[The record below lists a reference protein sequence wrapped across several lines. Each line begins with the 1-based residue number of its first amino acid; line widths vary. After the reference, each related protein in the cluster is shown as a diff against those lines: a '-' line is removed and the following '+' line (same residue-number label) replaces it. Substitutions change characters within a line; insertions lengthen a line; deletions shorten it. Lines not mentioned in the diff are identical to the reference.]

1 MAVETIKQ
9 ITQPPEFLEAEAKLY
24 LDQLRPAIAGIAG
37 ADLSKVYGPQFV
49 AGLDPLTQQ
58 AMGQTAG
65 LGSYAPFLQEAAAR
79 AGEATTQAGL
89 AGQYMGPTAYQQFM
103 SPYQQDV
110 IDTTLRE
117 FDIQTQKGLPG
128 LAQQAIAAGAFG
140 GGREGV
146 QRAEYLS
153 DAARNRA
160 ALQAQLL
167 QQGFGQAQQAA
178 AQAFGQQQ
186 NLSTQQQQLAAQ
198 QQQLAQLSPAL
209 AGQQIS
215 ALTTLGGLGQAQQ
228 QAELSAQQ
236 QLAQQQFQQPLQA
249 AQQYGSG
256 IMGLISGYPGGTQV
270 GQTPVPGIAQ
280 TAIGAGTTLAGIYGA
295 MNR

>member
-1 MAVETIKQ
+1 MAVETIRQ

-37 ADLSKVYGPQFV
+37 ADLSQVYGPQYI

-58 AMGQTAG
+58 AMGQASG
-65 LGSYAPFLQEAAAR
+65 LGSYAPFLQEAA
-79 AGEATTQAGL
+79 TQAGL
-89 AGQYMGPTAYQQFM
+89 AGQYMGPNAYQQFM

-128 LAQQAIAAGAFG
+128 LAQQAISAGAFG

-153 DAARNRA
+153 AADRNRA

-186 NLSTQQQQLAAQ
+186 NLATQ

-249 AQQYGSG
+249 AQQYGAG
-256 IMGLISGYPGGTQV
+256 ITSLISGYPGGQTV